1 MILGLGEG
9 GMAFDERLAG
19 RLQAGPLLLTEVEN
33 RSPGRPRVGVG
44 LSSGSAGEYCRRG
57 GSWLAG
63 FRTCGADGFRDVELL
78 EVVFEPAGQVRGLA
92 IIGELVRPDV
102 AGVEDLGWNE
112 IGRAHV

>member
-44 LSSGSAGEYCRRG
+44 LSSGWGRPELGVGRRVL
-57 GSWLAG
+57 SKRWLLAS
-63 FRTCGADGFRDVELL
+63 
-78 EVVFEPAGQVRGLA
+78 GL
-92 IIGELVRPDV
+92 
-102 AGVEDLGWNE
+102 
-112 IGRAHV
+112 